1 MQTVYAEYSF
11 ALVAVSLVVA
21 AIGSFIAFHALRSA
35 ALSGP
40 GAARYRG
47 VALAS
52 VAMGGVGIWS
62 MHFVGM
68 VAIKLLV
75 PHGYSL
81 WETVVS
87 LGVAIAATAAAFSTL
102 VARPTDRRRLLLAAL
117 LLGLG
122 VCAMHYL
129 GMHGMRFDGYFVWS
143 MPTVLASLVLSVV
156 GAAIALWLVFAAQSD
171 KALRAA
177 PIVMAAA
184 VSGMHYIAMS
194 AADFVCTVAPRRN
207 MVSSGGIVGSNDLTV
222 LITASLLVIMAVLA
236 LDQWLWSDPQ
246 LIEDDDAPPFQR

>member
-1 MQTVYAEYSF
+1 
-11 ALVAVSLVVA
+11 
-21 AIGSFIAFHALRSA
+21 
-35 ALSGP
+35 
-40 GAARYRG
+40 YRG
-47 VALAS
+47 IALAS

-68 VAIKLLV
+68 VALKLPV

-87 LGVAIAATAAAFSTL
+87 LGVAVVATAASFSTL
-102 VARPTDRRRLLLAAL
+102 VARPNDRMRLLLAAV

-129 GMHGMRFDGYFVWS
+129 GMYGMRFDGYFIWS
-143 MPTVLASLVLSVV
+143 VPVVLASLVLSVV
-156 GAAIALWLVFAAQSD
+156 GAAIALWLVFSAQSD

-177 PIVMAAA
+177 PVVMAAA

-194 AADFVCTVAPRRN
+194 AAGFVCTVVPRGN
-207 MVSSGGIVGSNDLTV
+207 MPSSDGIVGSNDLTV

-236 LDQWLWSDPQ
+236 LDQWLWSSPQ
-246 LIEDDDAPPFQR
+246 MIEDDDLPPHQG